1 MTLALQRPW
10 VAQTVVD
17 TPLGPLRLAATEAG
31 LAGVWFEGQR
41 HHPGMLAAPDNP
53 SQRWLR
59 QAADELARYW
69 TDARRSM
76 FKVPLDADGT
86 PFQREVW
93 RALLAIPS
101 GTLSSYGRIASE
113 LGRPSASRAVGAA
126 VGRNPLSILVPCH
139 RVVGATGGL
148 TDYAG
153 GLHRKQ
159 ALLEREGA
167 FAASV
172 QDIAERSEAH
182 WPLPLFEH
190 AE

>member
-1 MTLALQRPW
+1 MTLALHRPW

-31 LAGVWFEGQR
+31 LAGAWFEGQR
-41 HHPGMLAAPDNP
+41 HHPGALNAPDNP

-59 QAADELARYW
+59 QATDELALYW
-69 TDARRSM
+69 RDARRSV
-76 FKVPLDADGT
+76 FQVPLDADGT

-93 RALLAIPS
+93 RALLAIPT
-101 GTLSSYGRIASE
+101 GALSSYGRIASE

-139 RVVGATGGL
+139 RVVGADGGL

-153 GLHRKQ
+153 GLDRKQ
-159 ALLEREGA
+159 ALLAREGA
-167 FAASV
+167 LTALAPT
-172 QDIAERSEAH
+172 RCSEADS
-182 WPLPLFEH
+182 PLPLFEH